1 MTANLYKAQLHE
13 AGLASTRAVAITEAI
28 SEFHKAFAACDLTNR
43 NIVRDLFGNL
53 TVDQMIT
60 DFAKTEDLNKE
71 IFDQDAEPLEDRIY
85 SIVKERIEEDIP
97 YQVGEA
103 IKEEDIPGW
112 VGEVI
117 REYFQKFDFSSY
129 VDDYIEA
136 KIDRILEGPVHDKVQ
151 ESLHNVKLVIA
162 DE

>member
-1 MTANLYKAQLHE
+1 MTANIYKAQLHE

-28 SEFHKAFAACDLTNR
+28 SELHKAFAACDLTNR

-97 YQVGEA
+97 YQVGE
-103 IKEEDIPGW
+103 
-112 VGEVI
+112 VI

-136 KIDRILEGPVHDKVQ
+136 KIDRILDGPVHDKVQ
-151 ESLHNVKLVIA
+151 ERLHNVELVFKSFLESE

>member
-1 MTANLYKAQLHE
+1 MTAELYKFKLDQ
-13 AGLASTRAVAITEAI
+13 AGMASTRAGAITQAI
-28 SEFHKAFAACDLTNR
+28 SELHKAFAACDVTNR

-97 YQVGEA
+97 YQVGE
-103 IKEEDIPGW
+103 
-112 VGEVI
+112 VI

-136 KIDRILEGPVHDKVQ
+136 KIDRILEGPVQDKVQ

>member
-13 AGLASTRAVAITEAI
+13 AGLASTRAGAITEAI
-28 SEFHKAFAACDLTNR
+28 SELHKAFAACDLTNR

-85 SIVKERIEEDIP
+85 FMVKERIEEDIH
-97 YQVGEA
+97 YRVLA
-103 IKEEDIPGW
+103 AMKEHIEN
-112 VGEVI
+112 
-117 REYFQKFDFSSY
+117 YDFSSY
-129 VDDYIEA
+129 VEDFLKE
-136 KIDRILEGPVHDKVQ
+136 PVSRMVQ
-151 ESLHNVKLVIA
+151 DLLQNVNLVI
-162 DE
+162 EKK

>member
-1 MTANLYKAQLHE
+1 MTAELYKFKLGQ
-13 AGLASTRAVAITEAI
+13 AGMASTRAGAITQAI
-28 SEFHKAFAACDLTNR
+28 SELHKAFAACDVTNR

-97 YQVGEA
+97 YQVGE
-103 IKEEDIPGW
+103 
-112 VGEVI
+112 VI
-117 REYFQKFDFSSY
+117 REYFEKFDFSSY

-136 KIDRILEGPVHDKVQ
+136 KIDRILEGPVQDKVQ

>member
-28 SEFHKAFAACDLTNR
+28 SELHKAFAACDLTNR

-85 SIVKERIEEDIP
+85 SIVKERIEENVY

-103 IKEEDIPGW
+103 MKEH
-112 VGEVI
+112 
-117 REYFQKFDFSSY
+117 FQKTDFSEY
-129 VDDYIEA
+129 IDDYIEA
-136 KIDRILEGPVHDKVQ
+136 KIDRILEGPVQDKVQ

>member
-28 SEFHKAFAACDLTNR
+28 SELHKAFAACDLTNR

-97 YQVGEA
+97 YQVGE
-103 IKEEDIPGW
+103 
-112 VGEVI
+112 VI

-136 KIDRILEGPVHDKVQ
+136 KIDRILEGPVQDKVQ

>member
-1 MTANLYKAQLHE
+1 MTANHYKAQLHE

-28 SEFHKAFAACDLTNR
+28 SELHKAFAACDLTNR

-85 SIVKERIEEDIP
+85 SIVKERIEENVY

-103 IKEEDIPGW
+103 MKEH
-112 VGEVI
+112 
-117 REYFQKFDFSSY
+117 FQKTDFSQY
-129 VDDYIEA
+129 IDDYIEA
-136 KIDRILEGPVHDKVQ
+136 KMDRILEGPVHDKVQ
-151 ESLHNVKLVIA
+151 ESLHNVKLVIT

>member
-1 MTANLYKAQLHE
+1 MTANLYKHQLHE

-28 SEFHKAFAACDLTNR
+28 GELHKAFAACDLTNR

-85 SIVKERIEEDIP
+85 FMVKERIEENVY
-97 YQVGEA
+97 YQVGA
-103 IKEEDIPGW
+103 AMKEH
-112 VGEVI
+112 
-117 REYFQKFDFSSY
+117 FQKTDFSEY
-129 VDDYIEA
+129 IDDYIEA
-136 KIDRILEGPVHDKVQ
+136 KIDSILEGPVHDKVQ
-151 ESLHNVKLVIA
+151 ESLHNVKLVI
-162 DE
+162 ENE

>member
-28 SEFHKAFAACDLTNR
+28 SELHKAFAACDLTNR

-60 DFAKTEDLNKE
+60 DFARTEDLNKE

-85 SIVKERIEEDIP
+85 FMVKERIEEDIH
-97 YQVGEA
+97 YRVLA
-103 IKEEDIPGW
+103 AMKEHIEN
-112 VGEVI
+112 
-117 REYFQKFDFSSY
+117 YDFSSY
-129 VDDYIEA
+129 VEDFLKE
-136 KIDRILEGPVHDKVQ
+136 PVSRMVQ
-151 ESLHNVKLVIA
+151 DLLQNVNLVI
-162 DE
+162 EKK

>member
-28 SEFHKAFAACDLTNR
+28 SELHKAFAACDLTNR

-85 SIVKERIEEDIP
+85 FMVKERIEEKFY
-97 YQVGEA
+97 YQVGA
-103 IKEEDIPGW
+103 AMKEH
-112 VGEVI
+112 
-117 REYFQKFDFSSY
+117 FQKTDFSEY
-129 VDDYIEA
+129 IDDYIEA
-136 KIDRILEGPVHDKVQ
+136 KIDRILEGPVHDKVY
-151 ESLHNVKLVIA
+151 ESLQNVKLVVEEKG
-162 DE
+162 DL

>member
-28 SEFHKAFAACDLTNR
+28 SELHKAFAACDLTNR

-85 SIVKERIEEDIP
+85 FMVKERIEEDIH
-97 YQVGEA
+97 YRVLA
-103 IKEEDIPGW
+103 AMKEHIEN
-112 VGEVI
+112 
-117 REYFQKFDFSSY
+117 YDFSSY
-129 VDDYIEA
+129 VEDFLKE
-136 KIDRILEGPVHDKVQ
+136 PVSRMVQ
-151 ESLHNVKLVIA
+151 DLLQNVNLVI
-162 DE
+162 EKK

>member
-28 SEFHKAFAACDLTNR
+28 SELHKAFAACDLTNR

-85 SIVKERIEEDIP
+85 FMVKERIEENVY

-103 IKEEDIPGW
+103 MKEH
-112 VGEVI
+112 
-117 REYFQKFDFSSY
+117 FQKTDFSEY
-129 VDDYIEA
+129 IDDYIEA
-136 KIDRILEGPVHDKVQ
+136 KIDQILEGPVHDKVY
-151 ESLHNVKLVIA
+151 ESLQNVKLVVEEKG
-162 DE
+162 DL

>member
-28 SEFHKAFAACDLTNR
+28 SELHKAFAACDLTNR

-85 SIVKERIEEDIP
+85 SVVKERIEEDIP
-97 YQVGEA
+97 YQ
-103 IKEEDIPGW
+103 

-136 KIDRILEGPVHDKVQ
+136 KIDRILEGPVQDKVQ
-151 ESLHNVKLVIA
+151 ESLQNVKLVVEEKG
-162 DE
+162 DL